1 MHQGL
6 TGTWEVS
13 SSPRERSGVV
23 ENRNPNVSRRERR
36 AFKPHTSEP
45 TNANEVARSYSAN
58 KDRATDDEESE
69 RFVVAEKLG
78 QRNQATQRSEGSAE
92 ARNRWRAR

>member
-6 TGTWEVS
+6 TGTWEAS

-23 ENRNPNVSRRERR
+23 ESRNPNVSRREQRVFELP
-36 AFKPHTSEP
+36 ASEP
-45 TNANEVARSYSAN
+45 TNANEVVRSHNAN

-69 RFVVAEKLG
+69 RFVVAMKLG
-78 QRNQATQRSEGSAE
+78 
-92 ARNRWRAR
+92 